1 MIINQKIEIKFDK
14 ESSLIL
20 DSQSRMCSKLYN
32 ILLENCKKEYEE
44 TGQNKLLTG
53 RNLRDLVVDIKQE
66 HAYLYSVHSSP
77 LKNTA
82 FRLKNAYEKYF
93 KSLKDKTYDLGY
105 PKFHSYKKKWFSL
118 LYDEPNKGIRIE
130 NKHIRISLGYKLDEK
145 GKKTRLYVNGI
156 LDEKIKVGNVK
167 TYRITKEL
175 NKYYLIVTIEVSYKI
190 KERKENKIISIDP
203 NHTNFFVGIDNEGKT
218 IELGKL
224 YLIKYFDKQIDKVKS
239 KRDKCLKKS
248 KTVTNENGTSYNVAS
263 KRYQSL
269 DKALSK
275 LYLKRKNQLKTAL
288 FTIAHKLCD
297 EYTHI
302 VIGDYVPTPD
312 LAKYHTMAR
321 AMLNQSPI
329 GQFRSI
335 LQHVSAKR
343 GCKFE
348 IVYEAYTTMTCSVCG
363 DICHHEPNEREF
375 LCPCCNT
382 KLYRDINSAINIGVK
397 AKVLSSSDYKGIDLS
412 KPLYTA
418 NYNLR
423 KQRISGWN

>member
-32 ILLENCKKEYEE
+32 ILLEYCKKEYKE
-44 TGQNKLLTG
+44 TCKYKLLTG
-53 RNLRDLVVDIKQE
+53 RNLRDLVVEIKQD
-66 HAYLYSVHSSP
+66 HPYLYSVHSSP
-77 LKNTA
+77 LKNAA
-82 FRLKNAYEKYF
+82 FRLKGAFENYF
-93 KSLKDKTYDLGY
+93 KSLKDNSYNFGY
-105 PKFHSYKKKWFSL
+105 PNFHSNKKKWFSL
-118 LYDEPNKGIRIE
+118 LYDEPNKGIKIE
-130 NKHIRISLGYKLDEK
+130 NKHIRISLGYKLDEED
-145 GKKTRLYVNGI
+145 KKIRLYVNGI
-156 LDEKIKVGNVK
+156 LDERLKQGTIK
-167 TYRITKEL
+167 TFRITKEL
-175 NKYYLIVTIEVSYKI
+175 NKYYLIATIEVSYKPKI
-190 KERKENKIISIDP
+190 RKENKVISIDP

-218 IELGKL
+218 IEFGKL

-248 KTVTNENGTSYNVAS
+248 KTITSKNGTTYNVAS
-263 KRYQSL
+263 KRFQRL
-269 DKALSK
+269 DKALTK
-275 LYLKRKNQLKTAL
+275 LYLKRKNQLKTSL

-302 VIGDYVPTPD
+302 IIGDYVPTSD

-329 GQFRSI
+329 GQFRKI
-335 LQHVSAKR
+335 LQHVTMKR

-348 IVYEAYTTMTCSVCG
+348 IVDEAYTTMTCSICG
-363 DICHHEPNEREF
+363 DICLHEPNEREF
-375 LCPCCNT
+375 ICPCCHT

-397 AKVLSSSDYKGIDLS
+397 AKVLSSSDYRGIDLS